1 MLWGGHAVIIGFCSN
16 FLKLAGFQDS
26 HVSIVLGIAS
36 GLSIIAQ
43 IGLTEL
49 VGKIKKLDL
58 ALVMEGRLW

>member
-26 HVSIVLGIAS
+26 HVSIVLGIA
-36 GLSIIAQ
+36 
-43 IGLTEL
+43 EL